1 MTGSR
6 AGVGLGQ
13 QYLGPGVWA
22 FALVNRSQGQEECSR
37 DEQEAE
43 EMPHAQW
50 AEAWNEAQ
58 CVQEAPPSSES

>member
-13 QYLGPGVWA
+13 QCLGPGFWA
-22 FALVNRSQGQEECSR
+22 FALVKRSQGQEECSR
-37 DEQEAE
+37 VQQEAE

-58 CVQEAPPSSES
+58 GVQEAPPSLEP